1 MKNLGQMMKQIQGM
15 QTQMNEMQ
23 AGLERLEMSGQSG
36 GGMVSVTLNGKGEMR
51 AVKIDP
57 KLLDPVEVEVLEDLI
72 LAAAKDAKSKVDQH
86 VAGEMAR
93 LTGGLP
99 LPPGM
104 KLPF

>member
-1 MKNLGQMMKQIQGM
+1 MKNLGQFMKQAQAM
-15 QTQMNEMQ
+15 QTRMAEMQ
-23 AGLERLEMSGQSG
+23 AELERIELTGQSG
-36 GGMVSVTLNGKGEMR
+36 GGMVKVTLNGKGEMR

-57 KLLDPVEVEVLEDLI
+57 KLVDPAEVDVLEDLI
-72 LAAAKDAKSKVDQH
+72 LAATKDAKGKVEEH
-86 VAGEMAR
+86 VAGEMSK

>member
-1 MKNLGQMMKQIQGM
+1 MKNLGQFMKQAQAM
-15 QTQMNEMQ
+15 QTRMAEMQ
-23 AGLERLEMSGQSG
+23 AELERLEMTGQSG
-36 GGMVSVTLNGKGEMR
+36 GGMVKVTLNGKGEMR

-57 KLLDPVEVEVLEDLI
+57 KLVDPAEVDVLEDLI
-72 LAAAKDAKSKVDQH
+72 LAAAKDAKSKVEEH
-86 VAGEMAR
+86 VAGEMSK